1 MERASIDSK
10 LYPQRIDKSTTII
23 GVSCREANGRVI
35 YTYDNKLDLRKAE
48 IGDRAISI
56 QAADIRASLC
66 SDPKLTALLKLVDM
80 EYSYYDS
87 SNVFVGTTM
96 NRIEDCTAKSASV
109 ATNDEGRWLVVRRR
123 PDGGGGLQVD
133 QTSIVR
139 NGAMVRVW
147 TRAVY
152 REPFAL
158 TESPTLAKTVL
169 ALREVHCTQRTDSM
183 RQVIFLAENG
193 EQIALAGKEFPYEA
207 KSIVPGDVMEDVL
220 KFACSSSRSG

>member
-1 MERASIDSK
+1 MERASVDSK
-10 LYPQRIDKSTTII
+10 LYPQRIDKSTTIV

-35 YTYDNKLDLRKAE
+35 YSYDNKLDLRKAE
-48 IGDRAISI
+48 IGDQAISI

-66 SDPKLTALLKLVDM
+66 SDPKLTALLRLVDM
-80 EYSYYDS
+80 EYTYYDS

-96 NRIEDCTAKSASV
+96 NRIEDCYAKPAGVVTS
-109 ATNDEGRWLVVRRR
+109 DKDRWVVVRRR
-123 PDGGGGLQVD
+123 ADGGAGLQVD
-133 QTSIVR
+133 QTSLVR

-152 REPFAL
+152 REPLAL
-158 TESPTLAKTVL
+158 TESPIPAKTVL

-220 KFACSSSRSG
+220 KIACSSSRSG